1 MTASTPATRRMELGP
16 TGLRYSFHPA
26 PTPPVDGRPPTLL
39 LHPWFGCREMWQ
51 PLADRL
57 EVSSYAVDWYS
68 IAETSGPDAWRR
80 WVSPAGLAR
89 AAMCLLD
96 ELGLE
101 SVDVIGNSV
110 GGIVAQILASER
122 PALVRRLVLIG
133 TGASLGG
140 RPTAFGSLVRRW
152 VDQPEERTSLA
163 GSLVDA
169 LVARP
174 LPAIDRDRYVD
185 AVLRANPEFVATV
198 LSSARGTDL
207 RCMLPTIEAP
217 TLVIR
222 GERDTA
228 RTRDHVTELVAGLR
242 DARAVELAGL
252 GHSPMIEDPDLVAS
266 LVGSHLRG

>member
-1 MTASTPATRRMELGP
+1 
-16 TGLRYSFHPA
+16 
-26 PTPPVDGRPPTLL
+26 
-39 LHPWFGCREMWQ
+39 MWQ

-80 WVSPAGLAR
+80 WASPAGLAR
-89 AAMCLLD
+89 AAMCMLD

-174 LPAIDRDRYVD
+174 LPAID
-185 AVLRANPEFVATV
+185 PPTWTQSCGPIP
-198 LSSARGTDL
+198 SSSP
-207 RCMLPTIEAP
+207 RCSPPREEPTCA
-217 TLVIR
+217 
-222 GERDTA
+222 A
-228 RTRDHVTELVAGLR
+228 C
-242 DARAVELAGL
+242 
-252 GHSPMIEDPDLVAS
+252 SPPS
-266 LVGSHLRG
+266 KPRPW